1 MHYLR
6 GPVIGVLLAYSESTI
21 NVANAI
27 GKFLDRL
34 FPLPPPERRHMG
46 PLLRK
51 VMGPRI
57 RLDYDPEYLLV
68 LCYKFTLTVYLLFL
82 TLIVCD
88 SYAGTNVLIA
98 PGTFARDK
106 LLIPLAFTRMTAVPT
121 LILAAVFY
129 LRVRCMLDLRRDY
142 LPMRGTRQN
151 VEWML
156 RSSRWRW
163 IIQIETIIGAMLWGL
178 FNWSRLVVG
187 VNHRVEWG
195 DSLPVVLSQQVIGIV
210 LLAVVPQGLI
220 FLVLFLE
227 KLIRFY
233 PELWREE
240 LQRPDY
246 D

>member
-1 MHYLR
+1 M
-6 GPVIGVLLAYSESTI
+6 LLAYSESKI

-27 GKFLDRL
+27 GRFLDRL
-34 FPLPPPERRHMG
+34 FPLPPPERRRMG

-51 VMGPRI
+51 LMGPRI

-68 LCYKFTLTVYLLFL
+68 VCYKFTLTVYLLFL
-82 TLIVCD
+82 ALIVCD

-106 LLIPLAFTRMTAVPT
+106 LLIPVAFTRLTAVPT
-121 LILAAVFY
+121 LILTAAFY

-142 LPMRGTRQN
+142 LPMRPTGPNR
-151 VEWML
+151 EML
-156 RSSRWRW
+156 LRRSRWRR
-163 IIQIETIIGAMLWGL
+163 IIEMEIVIAGMVWGA

-195 DSLPVVLSQQVIGIV
+195 ESLPVVLFQQVLGIV
-210 LLAVVPQGLI
+210 LLAAVPQGLI
-220 FLVLFLE
+220 LFSLTLE

-233 PELWREE
+233 PELMQE
-240 LQRPDY
+240 LQSDY